1 MGFEYDTTS
10 LQMMAAG
17 TGSSVMQSDSD
28 IGNIEEYENLFSK
41 VRSVKDKKKTTG
53 NKVVNP
59 EEKKQQP
66 LKAIAKQMSVTTQED
81 EFEVVQN
88 VKKTEAPPVKAAP
101 A

>member
-41 VRSVKDKKKTTG
+41 VRSV
-53 NKVVNP
+53 
-59 EEKKQQP
+59 
-66 LKAIAKQMSVTTQED
+66 
-81 EFEVVQN
+81 
-88 VKKTEAPPVKAAP
+88 
-101 A
+101 